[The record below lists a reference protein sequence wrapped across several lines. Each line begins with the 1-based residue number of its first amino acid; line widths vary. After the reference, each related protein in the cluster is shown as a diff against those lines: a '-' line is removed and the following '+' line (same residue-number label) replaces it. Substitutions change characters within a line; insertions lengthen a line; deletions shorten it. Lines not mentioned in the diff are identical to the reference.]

1 MQPITTPSS
10 SAGEAAPLVRAPRRR
25 RAAPSIRGLLA
36 GLVVSSWL
44 VPTALAFGLAWQAWQ
59 AAIATAETS
68 ALQAA
73 RRVAQDADGRFLQ
86 LKSALDALAGSPALA
101 AGDLDTLRLHAR
113 SFLAANASVFNI
125 TVVDASGEQVLNTAS
140 TGDARLKAHP
150 DILALFQGG
159 SVAITGVFE
168 GRVIP
173 RPLIAVAVP
182 ARVNGQVWYTV
193 AAGVSPASFGEVLL
207 AAREHGPATVSLL
220 DASGRLVARDP
231 GQSPLDVALAPQNA
245 VEGVL
250 RTRAADGTPVIAA
263 FRRAA
268 LSRYLAV
275 VSVPESAVLAPAQ
288 RRAGM
293 TALVLLLV
301 AAASLWMALRIGGRI
316 AATVRALAHPAGEG
330 AAPPPAV
337 FRETEQ
343 VRAVLDVTAADL
355 QRALQEGRE
364 LRKALQERRIANLE
378 ALIDA
383 TEQPMLVADGEGR
396 LLAINAAG
404 SRVFGYT
411 RQQAAGLALDALF
424 RGDPDAGGPGTG
436 IARDGSEFPLRA
448 RSTAFV
454 VRDLRYLV
462 VAFRPAEA
470 PDAPR

>member
-1 MQPITTPSS
+1 
-10 SAGEAAPLVRAPRRR
+10 VRARRR
-25 RAAPSIRGLLA
+25 RLAAPSIRGLLA
-36 GLVVSSWL
+36 SLAMSAWL
-44 VPTALAFGLAWQAWQ
+44 LPTALAFGLVWQAWQ
-59 AAIATAETS
+59 DATATAEAS

-73 RRVAQDADGRFLQ
+73 RRVARDADGRFLQ
-86 LKSALDALAGSPALA
+86 LKSGLDALASSPAVP

-125 TVVDASGEQVLNTAS
+125 TMVDASGEQVLNTAS
-140 TGDARLKAHP
+140 TGDARLKAHA

-159 SVAITGVFE
+159 SVAITGIFE

-193 AAGVSPASFGEVLL
+193 AAGLSPASFGEVLL
-207 AAREHGPATVSLL
+207 AAREAGPATVSLL
-220 DASGRLVARDP
+220 DPSGRLVAR
-231 GQSPLDVALAPQNA
+231 SAPQKPLEVPLA
-245 VEGVL
+245 HQDAAEGVL
-250 RTRAADGTPVIAA
+250 RTRATDGTPVIAA
-263 FRRAA
+263 WRRAA

-275 VSVPESAVLAPAQ
+275 VSVPESIVLAPAQ
-288 RRAGM
+288 QRAGT
-293 TALVLLLV
+293 TALVLLL
-301 AAASLWMALRIGGRI
+301 AAVASLGVALRVGARI
-316 AATVRALAHPAGEG
+316 AAGVRALAHPGGAG

-337 FRETEQ
+337 FRESEQ
-343 VRAVLDVTAADL
+343 VRAVLDAMAADL
-355 QRALQEGRE
+355 QRARREGRA

-424 RGDPDAGGPGTG
+424 RGDPAAGGPGTG